1 MHSTVFRTALM
12 LFPCALN
19 VSFFA
24 IITDYYS
31 SNAGHLSPCQ
41 FALPVE
47 CKQLHANMCALRG
60 RNECDKIIK
69 PFNVTTIRFH
79 AIVKVCCHLP
89 ALVSPGQQADPPAG
103 ANSHQQILFVYLTVE
118 NESISFIYDIDGTMR
133 WPKRV
138 AWDGQ
143 RQQIYVPTNLWNA
156 GSNTG
161 GVESTGVQWD
171 EHRSLIPLFS
181 PLVSYGYPTH

>member
-12 LFPCALN
+12 LFPCAFN

-24 IITDYYS
+24 IITEYYS

-69 PFNVTTIRFH
+69 PFNVTTSRFH

-133 WPKRV
+133 CQTPGK
-138 AWDGQ
+138 
-143 RQQIYVPTNLWNA
+143 
-156 GSNTG
+156 G
-161 GVESTGVQWD
+161 GWAKAADLCAHQFVECRKQYRRCR
-171 EHRSLIPLFS
+171 E
-181 PLVSYGYPTH
+181 YGGPMG